1 MHVYMVTEHLTVGSD
16 VVLRVILCNKHLHN
30 SSFTGFCSPFV
41 LLLLVF
47 SCSDHELQLL
57 YFNARMTIRR
67 LLNMSLHQCT
77 VMQLGSVKF
86 LQGKGNAF
94 LEVDNPKLLT
104 NWSLQQLGKCSE
116 GQSTIFPT
124 AIN

>member
-1 MHVYMVTEHLTVGSD
+1 
-16 VVLRVILCNKHLHN
+16 
-30 SSFTGFCSPFV
+30 
-41 LLLLVF
+41 
-47 SCSDHELQLL
+47 
-57 YFNARMTIRR
+57 
-67 LLNMSLHQCT
+67 MSLHQCT

-94 LEVDNPKLLT
+94 LEVDNPKLQI

>member
-1 MHVYMVTEHLTVGSD
+1 MVTEHLTVGSD
-16 VVLRVILCNKHLHN
+16 VVLWVILCNKHLHN
-30 SSFTGFCSPFV
+30 SSFIGFHSPFV

-47 SCSDHELQLL
+47 SCSDHELQIL

-86 LQGKGNAF
+86 LQGKANAF
-94 LEVDNPKLLT
+94 LEVDNPKLQT

-116 GQSTIFPT
+116 EQSTIFLT

>member
-1 MHVYMVTEHLTVGSD
+1 
-16 VVLRVILCNKHLHN
+16 
-30 SSFTGFCSPFV
+30 
-41 LLLLVF
+41 
-47 SCSDHELQLL
+47 
-57 YFNARMTIRR
+57 
-67 LLNMSLHQCT
+67 MSLHQCT